1 MTLKNI
7 EGIKNIIFDLGN
19 VIIDL
24 DTEATKQDFN
34 FLYGPDYEEVMAD
47 LKERNVFKKFETGS
61 ISTQTFLNELAS
73 YDDNITFDE
82 IKNAWSAM
90 LLDIPEENYK
100 ILKKT
105 KENYK
110 TFCLSNTNKLHIDFI
125 YKQLKSTKGVT
136 NLSSFFEKVY
146 LSHEVGKRKPNEDIF
161 QLVLD
166 NHNLVPSE
174 TLFIDDTKKHLRGAE
189 KLGIRTIHMDEDMRL
204 SDLFN

>member
-136 NLSSFFEKVY
+136 NLNGFFEKVY

-174 TLFIDDTKKHLRGAE
+174 TLFIDDTKKHLQGAE

>member
-7 EGIKNIIFDLGN
+7 EGIQNIIFDLGN

-136 NLSSFFEKVY
+136 NLNGFFEKVY

>member
-24 DTEATKQDFN
+24 DTEATKQDFK

-125 YKQLKSTKGVT
+125 YKQLKSTKGIT
-136 NLSSFFEKVY
+136 NLNGFFEKVY

-174 TLFIDDTKKHLRGAE
+174 TLFIDDIKKHLVGAE
-189 KLGIRTIHMDEDMRL
+189 KLGIRTLHMDEDMRL
-204 SDLFN
+204 SDIFN

>member
-7 EGIKNIIFDLGN
+7 EGIQNIIFDLGN

-47 LKERNVFKKFETGS
+47 LKEKNVFKKFETGS

-82 IKNAWSAM
+82 IKNAWSEM

-105 KENYK
+105 KETYK

-136 NLSSFFEKVY
+136 NLNGFFEKVY

>member
-136 NLSSFFEKVY
+136 NLNGFFEKVY

>member
-24 DTEATKQDFN
+24 DTEATKQDFK

-136 NLSSFFEKVY
+136 NLNGFFEKVY

-174 TLFIDDTKKHLRGAE
+174 TLFIDDIKKHLVGAE
-189 KLGIRTIHMDEDMRL
+189 KLGIRTLHMDEDMRL
-204 SDLFN
+204 SDIFN

>member
-47 LKERNVFKKFETGS
+47 LKEKNVFKKFETGS

-136 NLSSFFEKVY
+136 NLNGFFEKVY

>member
-24 DTEATKQDFN
+24 DTEATKQDFK

-47 LKERNVFKKFETGS
+47 LKERRIFKKFETGS

-136 NLSSFFEKVY
+136 NLNGFFEKVY

-174 TLFIDDTKKHLRGAE
+174 TLFIDDTKKHLQGAE

>member
-7 EGIKNIIFDLGN
+7 EGIQNIIFDLGN

-47 LKERNVFKKFETGS
+47 LKEKNVFKKFETGS

-136 NLSSFFEKVY
+136 NLNGFFEKVY

>member
-24 DTEATKQDFN
+24 DTEATKQDFK

-105 KENYK
+105 KETYK

-161 QLVLD
+161 HLVLD

-174 TLFIDDTKKHLRGAE
+174 TLFIDDTKKHLQGAE
-189 KLGIRTIHMDEDMRL
+189 KLGIRTLHIDEDMRL
-204 SDLFN
+204 SDIFN

>member
-24 DTEATKQDFN
+24 DTEATKQDFK

-47 LKERNVFKKFETGS
+47 LKERNIFKKFETGS

-136 NLSSFFEKVY
+136 NLNGFFEKVY

-174 TLFIDDTKKHLRGAE
+174 TLFIDDIKKHLQGAE

>member
-24 DTEATKQDFN
+24 DTEATKQDFK

-47 LKERNVFKKFETGS
+47 LKERNIFKKFETGS

-136 NLSSFFEKVY
+136 NLNGFFEKVY

-174 TLFIDDTKKHLRGAE
+174 TLFIDDIKKHLVGAE
-189 KLGIRTIHMDEDMRL
+189 KLGIRTLHMDEDMRL
-204 SDLFN
+204 SDIFN

>member
-24 DTEATKQDFN
+24 DKEATNQNFR

-47 LKERNVFKKFETGS
+47 LKERKIFKKYETGS

-73 YDDNITFDE
+73 YDDNISFDE
-82 IKNAWSAM
+82 IKNAWNAM

-100 ILKKT
+100 ILSKT
-105 KENYK
+105 KENYR
-110 TFCLSNTNKLHIDFI
+110 TFCLSNTNKLHIDYI
-125 YKQLKSTKGVT
+125 YKQLKAKKGLS
-136 NLSSFFEKVY
+136 NLNGFFEKVY
-146 LSHEVGKRKPNEDIF
+146 LSHEVGKRKPTQEIF

-166 NHNLVPSE
+166 ANNLKVEE
-174 TLFIDDTKKHLRGAE
+174 TLFIDDTKKHVKAAK
-189 KLGIRTIHMDEDMRL
+189 KLGIQVLHMDEDMRL
-204 SDLFN
+204 SDLFD

>member
-24 DTEATKQDFN
+24 DTEATKQDFK

-47 LKERNVFKKFETGS
+47 LKERNIFKKFETGS

-125 YKQLKSTKGVT
+125 YKQLKSTKGIT
-136 NLSSFFEKVY
+136 NLNGFFEKVY

-174 TLFIDDTKKHLRGAE
+174 TLFIDDIKKHLVGAE
-189 KLGIRTIHMDEDMRL
+189 KLGIRTLHMDEDMRL
-204 SDLFN
+204 SDIFN

>member
-24 DTEATKQDFN
+24 DTEATKQDFK

-47 LKERNVFKKFETGS
+47 LKERNIFKKFETGS

-125 YKQLKSTKGVT
+125 YKQLKSTKGIT
-136 NLSSFFEKVY
+136 NLNGFFEKVY
-146 LSHEVGKRKPNEDIF
+146 L
-161 QLVLD
+161 
-166 NHNLVPSE
+166 
-174 TLFIDDTKKHLRGAE
+174 
-189 KLGIRTIHMDEDMRL
+189 
-204 SDLFN
+204 